1 MGKLILFKVALAAVM
16 LFPMSC
22 LLHGSGLEAKV
33 VKGQVTSA
41 TDGEALI
48 GATVKL
54 EESTAATVTD
64 LDGNFQINAEDGQ
77 HIVVSYIGYVTKT
90 VTVRGD
96 FLAIKLD
103 DEASTLEDV
112 VVIGYGVQK
121 KKLVTG
127 ATTQLKGED
136 IAKLNTNNAL
146 QAMQG
151 QTPGVNI
158 ISESGQPGSDMK
170 VIIRGQGS
178 NTSNSPLY
186 IIDGIPGDLKNIN
199 PSDIESI
206 DVLKDAASAAIYGA
220 QAANGVVLVTTRTG
234 KAGKAQ
240 VTFDGYIGWQTA
252 SRKIEM
258 CDAREYMTLMEEQNI
273 NSGSGPM
280 DWSAYPSIYNQL
292 TGELNNTDWMGAMF
306 KDNAP
311 QQSYT
316 IGVNG
321 GSETATYAVSLGYY
335 SQEGIVGGKRASNY
349 DRYNFR
355 TNLEQKL
362 FNGLLRIGE
371 NVSMAYVRNNGIGTG
386 NMYNNV
392 LRPTL
397 TP

>member
-1 MGKLILFKVALAAVM
+1 MGKSILSKIAIAAAM
-16 LFPMSC
+16 LFPA
-22 LLHGSGLEAKV
+22 SGLLGGSAVEAKV

-41 TDGEALI
+41 ADGEALI

-103 DEASTLEDV
+103 EEASTLDDV

-178 NTSNSPLY
+178 NTSNSPHY

-199 PSDIESI
+199 PRRHREHRRAQGCGLGGHLWCAGRQRS
-206 DVLKDAASAAIYGA
+206 GA
-220 QAANGVVLVTTRTG
+220 RYYAHGQSG
-234 KAGKAQ
+234 Q
-240 VTFDGYIGWQTA
+240 
-252 SRKIEM
+252 
-258 CDAREYMTLMEEQNI
+258 
-273 NSGSGPM
+273 GSG
-280 DWSAYPSIYNQL
+280 DIRRLHRLADGVAQNRDVRRSRVHDSHGGAKHQL
-292 TGELNNTDWMGAMF
+292 GQRPDRLVCLPQHLQPTDR
-306 KDNAP
+306 
-311 QQSYT
+311 
-316 IGVNG
+316 
-321 GSETATYAVSLGYY
+321 
-335 SQEGIVGGKRASNY
+335 RA
-349 DRYNFR
+349 
-355 TNLEQKL
+355 
-362 FNGLLRIGE
+362 
-371 NVSMAYVRNNGIGTG
+371 
-386 NMYNNV
+386 
-392 LRPTL
+392 
-397 TP
+397 

>member
-1 MGKLILFKVALAAVM
+1 MGKSILSKIAIAAAM
-16 LFPMSC
+16 LFPA
-22 LLHGSGLEAKV
+22 SGLLGGSAVEAKV

-41 TDGEALI
+41 ADGEALI

-103 DEASTLEDV
+103 EEASTLDDV

-220 QAANGVVLVTTRTG
+220 QAANGVADGVAQNRDVRRTRVHDSHGGAEHQLGQRPDRLV
-234 KAGKAQ
+234 
-240 VTFDGYIGWQTA
+240 
-252 SRKIEM
+252 
-258 CDAREYMTLMEEQNI
+258 CL
-273 NSGSGPM
+273 
-280 DWSAYPSIYNQL
+280 
-292 TGELNNTDWMGAMF
+292 
-306 KDNAP
+306 P
-311 QQSYT
+311 QHLQP
-316 IGVNG
+316 
-321 GSETATYAVSLGYY
+321 ADR
-335 SQEGIVGGKRASNY
+335 RA
-349 DRYNFR
+349 
-355 TNLEQKL
+355 
-362 FNGLLRIGE
+362 
-371 NVSMAYVRNNGIGTG
+371 
-386 NMYNNV
+386 
-392 LRPTL
+392 
-397 TP
+397 